1 MSDSCEPHRLSMGF
15 PREECWSGLPF
26 LPPGDLPNTGIEPE
40 SPELQI
46 DSFPLIHQGKNSL
59 DNAGDAA
66 GDTSSIPWLGRT
78 LGGRNGNPLQYS
90 CLEKLMD
97 RGGAWRATVHEA
109 TKSQTQ
115 QSS

>member
-46 DSFPLIHQGKNSL
+46 DSFPLMIKNLSA
-59 DNAGDAA
+59 NAGDARDM
-66 GDTSSIPWLGRT
+66 GSIPRWGTSR
-78 LGGRNGNPLQYS
+78 R
-90 CLEKLMD
+90 K
-97 RGGAWRATVHEA
+97 
-109 TKSQTQ
+109 
-115 QSS
+115 